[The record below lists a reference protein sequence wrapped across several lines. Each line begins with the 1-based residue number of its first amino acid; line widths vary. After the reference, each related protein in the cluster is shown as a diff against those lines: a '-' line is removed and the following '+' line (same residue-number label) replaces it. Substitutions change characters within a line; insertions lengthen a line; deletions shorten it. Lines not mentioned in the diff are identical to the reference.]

1 MKKIFFAI
9 LFVGMP
15 LMIFSQNLNG
25 RFTSSFY
32 TFERYNSTSTSE
44 TFIRTYQ
51 ALNANFNYNK
61 ISFRTRFNYES
72 NIGNALDNDPR
83 MRFYNLYFE
92 ARDLLDAITIK
103 LGRQPLFTPVAG
115 GLFDGVNIKIKYSG
129 FALTGFYG
137 GNVPAYQKLAL
148 TDDFSNDFVLGGRLE
163 SNAIENLR
171 LGISYIDKNF
181 KPVDYYANRLDENLD
196 PVTVLIQS
204 KSNQYKYLSGDAWYN
219 YNSIVDLNARY
230 EYDLNFNETSKLEL
244 DGRVKATDDLG
255 INVYYNFREPKIRY
269 NSIFSVF
276 NYGSS
281 QEIEGGFDFRVQSL
295 YTLFVKAGDV
305 TFDKEHSTRITVGAN
320 TDLGSF
326 SYRKNLGDAGE
337 LDAISLYSAKSF
349 ANGFITPS
357 LGITYTNYKLS
368 KDDAPNT
375 ITAFLAGV
383 NLRPW
388 RTFSFDLQGQYFDNK
403 IYKND
408 LRLLVKVNYL
418 FNTNF

>member
-92 ARDLLDAITIK
+92 ARDLLDAVTIK

-148 TDDFSNDFVLGGRLE
+148 TDDLSNDFVLGGRLE

-281 QEIEGGFDFRVQSL
+281 QEIEGGFDYRVQGL

-357 LGITYTNYKLS
+357 IGITYTNYKLS

>member
-9 LFVGMP
+9 LYVGMP

-32 TFERYNSTSTSE
+32 TFERYNSTSNSE

-51 ALNANFNYNK
+51 ALNANFNYDK
-61 ISFRTRFNYES
+61 ISLRTRFNYES

-92 ARDLLDAITIK
+92 ARDLLNAVTIK

-137 GNVPAYQKLAL
+137 GNVPAYQKLEL

-163 SNAIENLR
+163 SNAIENLQ

-230 EYDLNFNETSKLEL
+230 EYDLNFNETSKLEF

-281 QEIEGGFDFRVQSL
+281 QEIEGGFDFRVKGL

-357 LGITYTNYKLS
+357 IGITYTNYKLS